1 MNKITRRIISGALVF
16 GCAVFGLTALNH
28 INEKSDDNSMPV
40 SMMSYEDEKPII
52 ILDAGH
58 DECN

>member
-16 GCAVFGLTALNH
+16 GCAVFGLTALSH
-28 INEKSDDNSMPV
+28 ISSKSDKDSLPV
-40 SMMSYEDEKPII
+40 SLMSYDEEKPII

-58 DECN
+58 SESS

>member
-1 MNKITRRIISGALVF
+1 MNKITRRIISGLLVF
-16 GCAVFGLTALNH
+16 GCVATGLTALRY
-28 INEKSDDNSMPV
+28 INGKSGDNSMPV

-58 DECN
+58 DE